1 MDARLAIL
9 AAAQVVLATGIASA
23 DTNKKALG
31 RQLFELGIEEYK
43 AKQYDAA
50 VASMGK
56 AYALDPQPDTLYALA
71 QSQRLAN
78 NCKDAIT
85 NYQKLLDTTKD
96 ESTLSTVKA
105 SLALCQQIESGQKPA
120 SDQLIDPK
128 SVEQRDAP
136 TIQIRTVYRTE
147 RHNDRLTIAMYA
159 VGGVALGG
167 AATTYLL
174 ARSTRNDADHAT
186 SLADYNDLY
195 DRAARLRWVS
205 YGAATVGLALVGV
218 ATYRVIWGNKD
229 TPPDVALVPVSGGSL
244 LAWSTSW

>member
-50 VASMGK
+50 AASMGK

-78 NCKDAIT
+78 NCKDAIV

-96 ESTLSTVKA
+96 DSTVTTVKA
-105 SLALCQQIESGQKPA
+105 SLALCQEIESGQKPA
-120 SDQLIDPK
+120 EQPADAK
-128 SVEQRDAP
+128 TVEQRDAP

-186 SLADYNDLY
+186 SLADYNNLY

-205 YGAATVGLALVGV
+205 YGAAGVGLALVGV

-229 TPPDVALVPVSGGSL
+229 TPPDVALAPISGGAL
-244 LAWSTSW
+244 LAWSSSW

>member
-9 AAAQVVLATGIASA
+9 AAAQVALATGVASA
-23 DTNKKALG
+23 ETNKKALG

-50 VASMGK
+50 AASMGK

-71 QSQRLAN
+71 QSQRLAG

-96 ESTLSTVKA
+96 DSTVSTVKA

-120 SDQLIDPK
+120 EQPVDAK
-128 SVEQRDAP
+128 VAEQRDAP

-147 RHNDRLTIAMYA
+147 QHNDRLTIAMYA

-195 DRAARLRWVS
+195 DRAARLRWVA
-205 YGAATVGLALVGV
+205 YGATGVGLALVGV

-229 TPPDVALVPVSGGSL
+229 TPPDVALVPISGGSL
-244 LAWSTSW
+244 LAWSSSW